1 MWDWSLHG
9 RRMVSSNPEIRLASS
24 TPTNRQPSDDL
35 INALYSFIQFAFS
48 TGPLPHFPVA

>member
-1 MWDWSLHG
+1 MWDWSL
-9 RRMVSSNPEIRLASS
+9 RDQRMVSINPEIRLASS

-48 TGPLPHFPVA
+48 AVPLPHFPVA